1 MISGIEGFNKVI
13 EEMAGEISKAIN
25 IIGHLLPPEYSPL
38 FESNGL
44 EFYFWRSYNEH
55 GHRVNTVCKVRA
67 KEGFLPNLFLS
78 RRELALTAYLHPKD
92 RFNKHIG
99 KRVSLSK
106 ILNWIYPGKTNRNT
120 RKEIFAEFEKVCPGK
135 RR

>member
-44 EFYFWRSYNEH
+44 EFYFWSGRPRRGSFRS
-55 GHRVNTVCKVRA
+55 GPA
-67 KEGFLPNLFLS
+67 
-78 RRELALTAYLHPKD
+78 
-92 RFNKHIG
+92 
-99 KRVSLSK
+99 
-106 ILNWIYPGKTNRNT
+106 PG
-120 RKEIFAEFEKVCPGK
+120 VW
-135 RR
+135 